1 MARKTSLYGSQEFA
15 GVKLEEAYASWDIE
29 EALKKIESWKIDND
43 KNKQNHVYLDKYI
56 NNNRNKCFK
65 ARNCTFGD
73 IICLNYNS
81 VYALIYS
88 ITYNVLYVM
97 ELSACDNAGYMGY
110 FGSSTLEWDVM
121 PMNEGNIE
129 KYIAYYFARIDMH
142 EDVIKSYK
150 TTKQE
155 YEYRNMIFN
164 AVISGE
170 LKDSEVFIDEFE
182 QDEINGIKPSYY
194 GLTDKQ
200 YNELKSLP
208 I

>member
-43 KNKQNHVYLDKYI
+43 KNKQNHAYLDKYI

-129 KYIAYYFARIDMH
+129 KYIAYYFALKLNKSCSVFSRISQILNSNPRLMVLFAVSTFAKCSL
-142 EDVIKSYK
+142 EIFSKS
-150 TTKQE
+150 
-155 YEYRNMIFN
+155 
-164 AVISGE
+164 A
-170 LKDSEVFIDEFE
+170 
-182 QDEINGIKPSYY
+182 
-194 GLTDKQ
+194 
-200 YNELKSLP
+200 SLF
-208 I
+208 